1 MLARQVSFCSSAAAC
16 IFPHYGTSALVSMVF
31 SQYRRAVL
39 SQKHTGS
46 SKQGLRWPLWESE
59 IFLWHI
65 QVQWHSRYGPVV
77 KKRVQRI
84 KRLLFYEFF
93 TSRCNII
100 ALSVSTQDNHIHLCP
115 GDVVDFNCSRRG
127 SLGDGKNTGCS
138 GHYHLS
144 VNSHIATYYH
154 KEIVL
159 VNSFLWLVSSPL

>member
-1 MLARQVSFCSSAAAC
+1 MLLRCCLRFSTLRYICIGEYGLLTIEKSCPQPKAYRQLQTRAQVAFVRIRNLPLAHSSSVAFQTWA
-16 IFPHYGTSALVSMVF
+16 
-31 SQYRRAVL
+31 
-39 SQKHTGS
+39 
-46 SKQGLRWPLWESE
+46 
-59 IFLWHI
+59 
-65 QVQWHSRYGPVV
+65 VV
-77 KKRVQRI
+77 KKRIQRI
-84 KRLLFYEFF
+84 KRLLFYKFF

-144 VNSHIATYYH
+144 VNSDIATYYH

-159 VNSFLWLVSSPL
+159 VNSFL